1 MNYNFNV
8 QLLENILHEIWG
20 ELFMGMKQPI
30 VSKWKPSNV
39 LQVAKEEM
47 KELNDQRIEHGNR

>member
-1 MNYNFNV
+1 M